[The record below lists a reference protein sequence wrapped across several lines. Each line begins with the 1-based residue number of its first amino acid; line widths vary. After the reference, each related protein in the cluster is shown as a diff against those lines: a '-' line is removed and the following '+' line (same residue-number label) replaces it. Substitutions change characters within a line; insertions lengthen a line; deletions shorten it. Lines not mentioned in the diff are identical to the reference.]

1 MGTLLTTST
10 MIKLLLG
17 SALLALSAAEADPQ
31 LLYGAGLPY
40 AAAAPLPYV
49 GATVGAVAHVPVV
62 KSDVVTPAEVEHE
75 VTAHPVAVAVGYH
88 GYPHVGYYG
97 KRSADAEPEADAYYG
112 YYGYGYRGYRGYYG
126 SPYGYRYGY
135 YGKRSA
141 DAEPAVLAG
150 ASRVVSAPTPLIHN
164 PPVLPAVTYAAHPLA
179 YAGYAAHPLG
189 YAGLTYPGLPVL
201 APAAAAAEEAVVA
214 ERRKREAD
222 PQVLAYGLGLGLPY
236 AAAPAVLAPVGAVAH
251 APVVKSV
258 VDTPAEVAH
267 EVTAHAVPVAVG
279 YHGLGY
285 YGKRSADADP
295 AILAG
300 STRVFTAPTPLIHNP
315 PVRPVLAA
323 PA

>member
-17 SALLALSAAEADPQ
+17 SALLALSAA
-31 LLYGAGLPY
+31 
-40 AAAAPLPYV
+40 APALPYV

-75 VTAHPVAVAVGYH
+75 VTAHTVPVAVGYH
-88 GYPHVGYYG
+88 GHP
-97 KRSADAEPEADAYYG
+97 
-112 YYGYGYRGYRGYYG
+112 
-126 SPYGYRYGY
+126 YGY

-179 YAGYAAHPLG
+179 YAGYAAHPL
-189 YAGLTYPGLPVL
+189 AGHVAYGGLPYTGLPVL
-201 APAAAAAEEAVVA
+201 AAPAAAADEAVVA
-214 ERRKREAD
+214 ERKKREAE
-222 PQVLAYGLGLGLPY
+222 PQVLLNGAVLPY
-236 AAAPAVLAPVGAVAH
+236 AAAPATFATVGAVAH

-258 VDTPAEVAH
+258 DVTPAEVNH

-279 YHGLGY
+279 YHGLPYWG
-285 YGKRSADADP
+285 
-295 AILAG
+295 
-300 STRVFTAPTPLIHNP
+300 
-315 PVRPVLAA
+315 
-323 PA
+323 